1 MPRAKGGFKTRRR
14 RKKILERAKGYYGAR
29 GRLYRVATEAVDKAL
44 LYAYRDR
51 RAKKR
56 EFRSLW
62 IIRINAAARAL
73 GLSYSQF
80 ISGLKKAN
88 IALNRKALAD
98 MAYND
103 PTAFGQLAAK
113 ITKDQIPITRH

>member
-14 RKKILERAKGYYGAR
+14 RKKILERAKGYYGAKS
-29 GRLYRVATEAVDKAL
+29 RLYRVATEAVDKAL
-44 LYAYRDR
+44 LYAYKDR

-80 ISGLKKAN
+80 MSGLKKTN
-88 IALNRKALAD
+88 ITLNRKALAD
-98 MAYND
+98 IAYND
-103 PTAFGQLAAK
+103 PSAFSQLVEK
-113 ITKDQIPITRH
+113 VKN

>member
-14 RKKILERAKGYYGAR
+14 RKKILEKAKGYYGAKS
-29 GRLYRVATEAVDKAL
+29 RLYRIATEAVDKAL
-44 LYAYRDR
+44 QYSYRDR

-56 EFRSLW
+56 DFRALW
-62 IIRINAAARAL
+62 IVRINAALRAV
-73 GLSYSQF
+73 GMTYSQF
-80 ISGLKKAN
+80 MAGLKTAN

-103 PTAFGQLAAK
+103 LPAFHQLADK
-113 ITKDQIPITRH
+113 IKS

>member
-14 RKKILERAKGYYGAR
+14 RKKILERAKGYYGSKS
-29 GRLYRVATEAVDKAL
+29 RLYRVATEAVDKAL
-44 LYAYRDR
+44 QYAYRDR

-62 IIRINAAARAL
+62 IIRINAAVRAF

-80 ISGLKKAN
+80 MSRLKNAN

-103 PTAFGQLAAK
+103 PSAFNQLVEK
-113 ITKDQIPITRH
+113 VKD

>member
-14 RKKILERAKGYYGAR
+14 RKKRLEMAKGYYGAKS
-29 GRLYRVATEAVDKAL
+29 RLYKIATQAVDKSL

-62 IIRINAAARAL
+62 IIRINAAVRAL
-73 GLSYSQF
+73 GLTYSQF
-80 ISGLKKAN
+80 MLKLKKAN
-88 IALNRKALAD
+88 VVLNRKVLAD
-98 MAYND
+98 MAYHD
-103 PTAFGQLAAK
+103 PTAFSQLVEK
-113 ITKDQIPITRH
+113 VKNET

>member
-14 RKKILERAKGYYGAR
+14 RKKILEKAKGYYGAKS
-29 GRLYRVATEAVDKAL
+29 RLYRIATEAVDKAL
-44 LYAYRDR
+44 QYSYRDR

-56 EFRSLW
+56 DFRALW
-62 IIRINAAARAL
+62 IVRINAALRAV
-73 GLSYSQF
+73 GMTYSQF
-80 ISGLKKAN
+80 MAGLKTAN

-103 PTAFGQLAAK
+103 LPAFHQLAEK
-113 ITKDQIPITRH
+113 IKS